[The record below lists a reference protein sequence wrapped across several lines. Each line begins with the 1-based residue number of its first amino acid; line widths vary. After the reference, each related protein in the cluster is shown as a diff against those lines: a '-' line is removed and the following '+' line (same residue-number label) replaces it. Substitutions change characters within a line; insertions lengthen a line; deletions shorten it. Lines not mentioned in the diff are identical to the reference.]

1 MVNLRQVVEGMY
13 VGKIDLNGQLALDSV
28 LEVERRLSVLAYG
41 SLRVKLSD
49 ANRTLT
55 CLTSALRRAAGCSQ
69 RSPVDLWRVS
79 FAKNWS
85 TDADGRHRQVR
96 CLVTLEDTTAVRLER
111 RSVRRSAALKSW
123 KQTRSWRLVN
133 PCLANSSRCQTPNLS
148 YRPNRRRLPRR
159 TPAIDTKTSDNTRTG
174 DIPIPKYMLK

>member
-1 MVNLRQVVEGMY
+1 MVG
-13 VGKIDLNGQLALDSV
+13 
-28 LEVERRLSVLAYG
+28 
-41 SLRVKLSD
+41 LRVKLSD

-85 TDADGRHRQVR
+85 KDADGRHRQER
-96 CLVTLEDTTAVRLER
+96 CLVALQDTTAVRLER

-133 PCLANSSRCQTPNLS
+133 PCLANSSRCQTPKPFLS
-148 YRPNRRRLPRR
+148 PKPKAF
-159 TPAIDTKTSDNTRTG
+159 TEKISDDRHEDERQHQNCRHPHPQVYAQIG
-174 DIPIPKYMLK
+174 KVM